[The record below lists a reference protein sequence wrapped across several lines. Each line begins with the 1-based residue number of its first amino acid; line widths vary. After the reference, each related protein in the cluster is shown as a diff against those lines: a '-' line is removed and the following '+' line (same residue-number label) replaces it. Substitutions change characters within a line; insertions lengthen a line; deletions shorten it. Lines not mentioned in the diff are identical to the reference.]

1 MDIEKVLE
9 NYMYAGLE
17 AKRIGVLFFEDMPI
31 QMNQKSLEEL
41 IKAHNLPFKIE
52 RGVFKDKPDMGR
64 LSAKYKNFDL
74 VAVEEDK

>member
-31 QMNQKSLEEL
+31 QMNQKSLEGL

-52 RGVFKDKPDMGR
+52 RGMYENKEKGR
-64 LSAKYKNFDL
+64 LIAKYKNFDL